1 MAYFTNSQGYLFLCS
16 DIPFEKTGFS
26 RLYKKTGIAFIVSIK
41 AIPLKVFGR
50 WGAGKITFF
59 QKGVFPA
66 KPFCNSPVF
75 ISADDYFAERIAAC
89 AAARRAM
96 GTRNGLQET

>member
-16 DIPFEKTGFS
+16 DIPFEK
-26 RLYKKTGIAFIVSIK
+26 KKVGIAFIVSIK

-59 QKGVFPA
+59 QKGLFPA
-66 KPFCNSPVF
+66 KQFCKTVPFLFP
-75 ISADDYFAERIAAC
+75 
-89 AAARRAM
+89 M
-96 GTRNGLQET
+96 QQKMQK